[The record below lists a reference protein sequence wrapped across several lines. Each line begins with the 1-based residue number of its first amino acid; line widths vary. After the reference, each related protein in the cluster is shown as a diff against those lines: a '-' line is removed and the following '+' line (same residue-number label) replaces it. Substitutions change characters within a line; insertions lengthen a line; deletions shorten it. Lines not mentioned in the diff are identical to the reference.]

1 MDQLNLALAA
11 IGAVVIV
18 LGLLSQPLNSSVFSL
33 PLMAFLFGVSIG
45 PLGLELLDV
54 GQWGDPVR
62 IMEEGARLTLG
73 ISLMGIALR
82 IPRAYIA
89 THWQTFLV
97 LLGLG
102 MPLMFLVSSLLVYWL
117 LGVPL
122 LLAMLVGAA
131 ICPTDPVVSSSM
143 VTGSLAKTSL
153 PGRFRHTLSAE
164 SGANDGLAYLLVV
177 LPILLLSEKDAST
190 AWSEWLT
197 HALLWEVGGAIVF
210 GVLTGWLLG
219 QALQWAERH
228 KTIDHASFLAA
239 TLALTVLVL
248 GLGKLIGTDSLL
260 AVFAAGIAFDQ
271 VVGGGERAQESS
283 IQESV
288 NLFFTLPI
296 FVLFGLMIPV
306 AQWLELGWP
315 GAALAVLVLLL
326 RRLPV
331 LLLLRPL
338 MPRWREMRMALTA
351 GYFGPIGISAL
362 FYAMLIDSRSG
373 HDIAWTVGSL
383 VVCASLFAHGMSAA
397 PGAKLY
403 ARLYPE
409 DNDS

>member
-11 IGAVVIV
+11 VGIVVIV
-18 LGLLSQPLNSSVFSL
+18 LGLLSQPLNRSVFSL

-45 PLGLELLDV
+45 PVGLGLLDV
-54 GQWGDPVR
+54 DQWGDPVR

-82 IPRAYIA
+82 IPRAYIF
-89 THWQTFLV
+89 THWRTFVV

-143 VTGSLAKTSL
+143 VTGSLAKASL

-164 SGANDGLAYLLVV
+164 SGANDGLAYLLVL
-177 LPILLLSEKDAST
+177 LPMLLLSAKDTST

-197 HALLWEVGGAIVF
+197 HALLWEVGGAIIF
-210 GVLTGWLLG
+210 GVLTGWLFG
-219 QALQWAERH
+219 QALQWAERN

-248 GLGKLIGTDSLL
+248 GVGKLIGTDSLL

-271 VVGGGERAQESS
+271 VVGGSERAEEGSV
-283 IQESV
+283 QESV

-306 AQWLELGWP
+306 AQWFELGWP
-315 GAALAVLVLLL
+315 GVALAVLVLLL

-362 FYAMLIDSRSG
+362 FYAMMIDSRAG

-383 VVCASLFAHGMSAA
+383 VVCASLFAHGMGAA

-403 ARLYPE
+403 ARLYPG